1 MMPTTRL
8 TAVKTTSGS
17 DAITSPSRE
26 TQVEPRQ
33 ARFEARKKPEPLTDA
48 SPVQKLMIQFLE
60 VVLKYIFFLKK
71 NKLIQQENDRLI

>member
-17 DAITSPSRE
+17 DASKTTSNKSQIE
-26 TQVEPRQ
+26 LRQ

-48 SPVQKLMIQFLE
+48 SPIQKLMIQFLE
-60 VVLKYIFFLKK
+60 VVLK
-71 NKLIQQENDRLI
+71 